1 MLFVSALL
9 GAAAA
14 PADPLVGRW
23 HGTSLC
29 QVRASACR
37 DEEAVYYFAR
47 KPGGGYALTM
57 DKVVAGA
64 EQEMGTIDAAFV
76 PASGAITGITY
87 DRSGAPAH
95 WSFTLHGDRISGR
108 LVTGGGTLFRL
119 IELRREPARGR

>member
-9 GAAAA
+9 WAAA
-14 PADPLVGRW
+14 PAAAPASPDPLVGRW

-57 DKVVAGA
+57 DKVGAGA

-76 PASGAITGITY
+76 PASGAITGFTY

-95 WSFTLHGDRISGR
+95 WSFTLHG
-108 LVTGGGTLFRL
+108 
-119 IELRREPARGR
+119 